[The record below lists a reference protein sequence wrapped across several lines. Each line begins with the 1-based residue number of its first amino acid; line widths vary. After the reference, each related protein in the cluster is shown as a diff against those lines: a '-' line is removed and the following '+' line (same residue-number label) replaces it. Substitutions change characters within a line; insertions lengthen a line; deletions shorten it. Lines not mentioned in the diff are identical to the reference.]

1 MYRKYFL
8 LLLIVSNVIFS
19 TASIAESAV
28 EIIHLLSRISTVK
41 INYKNTTN
49 PAERTAQLK
58 DVNKKFEVI
67 WTKIKE
73 LETNIYEVDTNI
85 FVDHLSMSNYS
96 LFYNEISDYLDRVE
110 FLFDTCKR
118 WSQKYMKQNQPLPIV
133 EFTNDMTSNKN
144 FYPISII
151 SKLYK
156 FFFLS
161 KKKNAKTYFDSYHEA
176 LEVIIFFII

>member
-28 EIIHLLSRISTVK
+28 EIIHLLSGISTVK
-41 INYKNTTN
+41 FDYKNSIN
-49 PAERTAQLK
+49 PAEKIAQFK
-58 DVNKKFEVI
+58 NVNKKFEVV

-85 FVDHLSMSNYS
+85 FIDYLSMTNYS
-96 LFYNEISDYLDRVE
+96 IFYNEISDHLDRVE

-133 EFTNDMTSNKN
+133 EFTNDITSNKI
-144 FYPISII
+144 FYPLSII
-151 SKLYK
+151 SKIHK
-156 FFFLS
+156 MFFVS
-161 KKKNAKTYFDSYHEA
+161 KKKNVKTFLDTYHEA
-176 LEVIIFFII
+176 LE